1 MGIRRGGGGYRGEL
15 LMTLHM
21 LFGSAQ
27 LESCLALLRASDT
40 LMVMDRNALESLSM
54 ATVAVPC
61 DVGVLE
67 DARSGPDAN
76 EGFALIDT
84 AGWVELVRRHP
95 HSMSWY

>member
-1 MGIRRGGGGYRGEL
+1 
-15 LMTLHM
+15 MTLHM

-27 LESCLALLRASDT
+27 LDTCLALLGASDT
-40 LMVMDRNALESLSM
+40 LMVMDRDALESLNA
-54 ATVAVPC
+54 ATVATPC
-61 DVGVLE
+61 NVVVLE

-84 AGWVELVRRHP
+84 AGWLELVCQHT

>member
-1 MGIRRGGGGYRGEL
+1 
-15 LMTLHM
+15 MTLHM

-27 LESCLALLRASDT
+27 LESCLALLSSGDA
-40 LMVMDRNALESLSM
+40 LIVMDREALESLSA
-54 ATVAVPC
+54 ATDAVPC
-61 DVGVLE
+61 NVVVLE

-84 AGWVELVRRHP
+84 AGWLELVCQHP

>member
-1 MGIRRGGGGYRGEL
+1 
-15 LMTLHM
+15 MTLHM

-27 LESCLALLRASDT
+27 LETCLALLGASDT
-40 LMVMDRNALESLSM
+40 LMVMDRDALDSLSAVTL
-54 ATVAVPC
+54 ATPC
-61 DVGVLE
+61 NVVVLE

-84 AGWVELVRRHP
+84 AGWLELVCQHT

>member
-1 MGIRRGGGGYRGEL
+1 
-15 LMTLHM
+15 MTLHM

-27 LESCLALLRASDT
+27 LETCLALLRADDT
-40 LMVMDRNALESLSM
+40 LMVMDREALESVSV
-54 ATVAVPC
+54 ATVAPPC
-61 DVGVLE
+61 DIVVLE

-84 AGWVELVRRHP
+84 AGWLELVCQHP

>member
-1 MGIRRGGGGYRGEL
+1 
-15 LMTLHM
+15 MTLHM

-27 LESCLALLRASDT
+27 LETCLALLCTDDT
-40 LMVMDRNALESLSM
+40 LMVMDREALESLSV
-54 ATVAVPC
+54 ATVAPPC
-61 DVGVLE
+61 DIDIVVLE

-84 AGWVELVRRHP
+84 AGWLELVCQHP